1 MGPSVPV
8 TLDHREYFLRFGY
21 RNSRL
26 AVSAMQGAMPQ
37 RTEKLTIGDFALLVM
52 RQDQDAVLVGL
63 YRGLNHQERET
74 VKLEQVERWL
84 ENAFDAGRDMSE
96 FSLPILEALEQAHLV
111 TINWKPTVKPEEN
124 GAEVGAFIDP
134 LARRSSGPLAAVH
147 HHDAPSSESN
157 QP

>member
-8 TLDHREYFLRFGY
+8 SLDNRDYFLRFGY

-26 AVSAMQGAMPQ
+26 AVSAMQAAMPQ
-37 RTEKLTIGDFALLVM
+37 RTEKLTIGDFATLVM

-96 FSLPILEALEQAHLV
+96 FSIPILEALEQAHLV
-111 TINWKPTVKPEEN
+111 SINWKPTVKEEE
-124 GAEVGAFIDP
+124 AKPEVGAFIDP
-134 LARRSSGPLAAVH
+134 LRRASGPLAAVG
-147 HHDAPSSESN
+147 HDETSRD
-157 QP
+157 